1 MDDEQ
6 IRRDVAAQMLGGH
19 VNMDRVILSE
29 DGFGLEI
36 YTPDA
41 PGFEPLAVVILK
53 LPGGQLGV
61 GITPFHG
68 LLEATLDV
76 ARNLDWVDV
85 IDPRNN

>member
-36 YTPDA
+36 YT
-41 PGFEPLAVVILK
+41 L
-53 LPGGQLGV
+53 
-61 GITPFHG
+61 TPRVSSRWPWSFSNCQAASSESVSRRFMG
-68 LLEATLDV
+68 CWRQRWTWRATS
-76 ARNLDWVDV
+76 
-85 IDPRNN
+85 IGST